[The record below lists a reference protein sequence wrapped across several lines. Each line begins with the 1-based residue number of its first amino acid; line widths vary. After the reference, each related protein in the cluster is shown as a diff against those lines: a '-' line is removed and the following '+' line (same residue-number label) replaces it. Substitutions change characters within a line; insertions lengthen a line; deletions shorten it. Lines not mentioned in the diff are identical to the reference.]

1 MEKGAVNS
9 KLVGHSTEIIQQRK
23 IKGPLLTNI
32 YIFQSFRYLKV
43 SLVPSVS
50 PSNWSFTS
58 KAIIADSGE
67 CPVVIADNF
76 PVAVPKAKL
85 STKTLQV
92 TILAI
97 TTRHSHLSAII
108 ALLVKKQLEE
118 DTHGTQI
125 SKYWM
130 SSRESKKLLM
140 IYHREF
146 FCFPQGK

>member
-1 MEKGAVNS
+1 MYECV
-9 KLVGHSTEIIQQRK
+9 VT
-23 IKGPLLTNI
+23 
-32 YIFQSFRYLKV
+32 YIFQFFRYLKV

-92 TILAI
+92 TIW
-97 TTRHSHLSAII
+97 TVGTDPETCVGSA
-108 ALLVKKQLEE
+108 
-118 DTHGTQI
+118 QI
-125 SKYWM
+125 SLADFDWEAAHIRWYNVLGLQFSMLPSKAKI
-130 SSRESKKLLM
+130 SSATAAAAGGVASSSSNNCSVVSS
-140 IYHREF
+140 H
-146 FCFPQGK
+146 QG

>member
-1 MEKGAVNS
+1 M
-9 KLVGHSTEIIQQRK
+9 
-23 IKGPLLTNI
+23 
-32 YIFQSFRYLKV
+32 

-92 TILAI
+92 TIW
-97 TTRHSHLSAII
+97 TVGTDPETCVGSA
-108 ALLVKKQLEE
+108 
-118 DTHGTQI
+118 QI
-125 SKYWM
+125 SLADFDWEAAHIRWYNVLGLQFSMLPSKAKI
-130 SSRESKKLLM
+130 SSATAAAGGVASSSSNNCSVVSS
-140 IYHREF
+140 H
-146 FCFPQGK
+146 QG